1 MHSCEQGT
9 DDELQKKVMRV
20 EGILHPTNHAA
31 IMADTRSDMAKAVS
45 LSGLLLWANDA
56 GLWAHGIVSINTYMQ
71 TSGGQKV
78 ALEFLTSI
86 RSLIQEEGIEPLG
99 LTGALVV
106 TVESDA
112 EPINFRATV
121 KNGEIRYQQGTLV
134 WEKEEVL
141 S

>member
-1 MHSCEQGT
+1 MHSCERGM
-9 DDELQKKVMRV
+9 DNELPKKVMRV

-31 IMADTRSDMAKAVS
+31 ITTDTRSDMAEAVS
-45 LSGLLLWANDA
+45 HSGLLLWANDA
-56 GLWAHGIVSINTYMQ
+56 GLWAHGIVSINTYIQ

-78 ALEFLTSI
+78 ALEFLSNI
-86 RSLIQEEGIEPLG
+86 RSLIHAEGIEPLG

-112 EPINFRATV
+112 EPINFRVTV
-121 KNGEIRYQQGTLV
+121 KNGEILYQQGTLV